1 MFILFNLKICLTF
14 DKHENIMVS
23 IDLPAE
29 GRVMNFA
36 EVAVLGDEIVLLGR
50 IAAKVGFRIKD
61 SNFGLNR
68 SEIEICRVIAIL
80 SGELGRDRI
89 PMSLVFRV
97 LPALEASVSRT
108 LGSLESKGYIKK
120 IYARDKGEKKGRIYL
135 SLTAKGGKA
144 SDLVSKY
151 FRTKIIDMLKEV
163 LEPRLPKKGVTKS
176 TLSEGEKILKELR
189 QGLIDSILKTYKRIE
204 QRAKVK

>member
-1 MFILFNLKICLTF
+1 
-14 DKHENIMVS
+14 
-23 IDLPAE
+23 
-29 GRVMNFA
+29 MNFA
-36 EVAVLGDEIVLLGR
+36 ELAVLGDEIVLLGR
-50 IAAKVGFRIKD
+50 IAAKVGFKIKE

-80 SGELGRDRI
+80 SRELGRDQI

-108 LGSLESKGYIKK
+108 IGSLESKGYVKK
-120 IYARDKGEKKGRIYL
+120 TYVRDKGEKKGRICL
-135 SLTAKGGKA
+135 SLTARGGKA

-189 QGLIDSILKTYKRIE
+189 QGLIDNILKAYKKAE
-204 QRAKVK
+204 QRGKLNRM

>member
-1 MFILFNLKICLTF
+1 
-14 DKHENIMVS
+14 MVS
-23 IDLPAE
+23 IYLLC
-29 GRVMNFA
+29 GGVVMDFT
-36 EVAVLGDEIVLLGR
+36 EVAALGDEIVLLGR

-80 SGELGRDRI
+80 SRELGRDRI

-108 LGSLESKGYIKK
+108 IGSLESKGYIKK

-135 SLTAKGGKA
+135 SLTAKGGKT
-144 SDLVSKY
+144 SDLVSRY
-151 FRTKIIDMLKEV
+151 FITKIVDMLKEV
-163 LEPRLPKKGVTKS
+163 LEPRLPKKGVDKS
-176 TLSEGEKILKELR
+176 TLSGGEKILKELR
-189 QGLIDSILKTYKRIE
+189 QGLIDNILKTYKKRS
-204 QRAKVK
+204 KGLS

>member
-1 MFILFNLKICLTF
+1 M
-14 DKHENIMVS
+14 D
-23 IDLPAE
+23 
-29 GRVMNFA
+29 FA

-80 SGELGRDRI
+80 SRELGRDKI

-108 LGSLESKGYIKK
+108 IGALESKGYIKK
-120 IYARDKGEKKGRIYL
+120 TYARDKGEKRGRIYL
-135 SLTAKGGKA
+135 SLTAKGEKA
-144 SDLVSKY
+144 SDLVTRY
-151 FRTKIIDMLKEV
+151 FKTRIVDMLKEV

-176 TLSEGEKILKELR
+176 TVSEGEKILRELR
-189 QGLIDSILKTYKRIE
+189 QGLIDSILKTYKKAE
-204 QRAKVK
+204 QRAKLNKM

>member
-1 MFILFNLKICLTF
+1 LVIS
-14 DKHENIMVS
+14 DKPQLENVF
-23 IDLPAE
+23 P
-29 GRVMNFA
+29 R
-36 EVAVLGDEIVLLGR
+36 AVKSDTDAEIVLLGR

-80 SGELGRDRI
+80 SRELGRDRI

-108 LGSLESKGYIKK
+108 IGSLESKGYIKK
-120 IYARDKGEKKGRIYL
+120 IYARDKGEKNGRIYL

-189 QGLIDSILKTYKRIE
+189 QGLVDNILRANRRAE
-204 QRAKVK
+204 QKAKSNKM

>member
-1 MFILFNLKICLTF
+1 
-14 DKHENIMVS
+14 MVS

-61 SNFGLNR
+61 SNFGLSR
-68 SEIEICRVIAIL
+68 SEIEICRVIEIL
-80 SGELGRDRI
+80 SRELGRDKI

-108 LGSLESKGYIKK
+108 IGSLESKGYIKK
-120 IYARDKGEKKGRIYL
+120 TYARDKGEKKGRICL

-189 QGLIDSILKTYKRIE
+189 QGLIDSILKTYKELSKGRKLNK
-204 QRAKVK
+204 R

>member
-1 MFILFNLKICLTF
+1 MDFT
-14 DKHENIMVS
+14 
-23 IDLPAE
+23 
-29 GRVMNFA
+29 

-61 SNFGLNR
+61 SKFGLNR

-80 SGELGRDRI
+80 SRELGRDRI

-97 LPALEASVSRT
+97 VPALEASVSRT
-108 LGSLESKGYIKK
+108 IGSLESKGYIKK
-120 IYARDKGEKKGRIYL
+120 IYARDKGETKGRIYL

-144 SDLVSKY
+144 SDLVSRY
-151 FRTKIIDMLKEV
+151 FITKIVDMLKEV
-163 LEPRLPKKGVTKS
+163 LEPRLPKKGVSKS

-189 QGLIDSILKTYKRIE
+189 QGLIDNILRTYKKLGEGR
-204 QRAKVK
+204 KLNKM

>member
-1 MFILFNLKICLTF
+1 
-14 DKHENIMVS
+14 MVS
-23 IDLPAE
+23 IYLFCR
-29 GRVMNFA
+29 GVVMDFTK
-36 EVAVLGDEIVLLGR
+36 VAVLGDEIVLLGR

-80 SGELGRDRI
+80 SRELGRDKI
-89 PMSLVFRV
+89 PMSLIFRV

-108 LGSLESKGYIKK
+108 IGSLESKRYIKK
-120 IYARDKGEKKGRIYL
+120 TYARDKGEKKGRLYL

-144 SDLVSKY
+144 SDLVSRY
-151 FRTKIIDMLKEV
+151 FIKKIVDMLKEV
-163 LEPRLPKKGVTKS
+163 LEPRLPKKGVNKS
-176 TLSEGEKILKELR
+176 TLSEGEKILRELR
-189 QGLIDSILKTYKRIE
+189 QGLIDNILKTYKKTE